1 MQQLLLLQCFFW
13 QSALCDELQLQFVAL
28 GLSCRHTG
36 NVTHKLRRER
46 QKETNRSAALLDLTG
61 HVQQRR
67 TALHYATAVPCER
80 FPVVGHESNVVIF
93 LSQLR
98 VIPLFPLLLPFCLCS
113 TFCFSSSSTRF
124 LLHSFLLLVA
134 ARFSGSFDAS
144 EMSTVEE
151 NDELSEL
158 SS

>member
-1 MQQLLLLQCFFW
+1 VQQLLLLQCLFW

-28 GLSCRHTG
+28 GLSCRQTG
-36 NVTHKLRRER
+36 NVTHKLCRER
-46 QKETNRSAALLDLTG
+46 QEERNGSAALLDLTG

-98 VIPLFPLLLPFCLCS
+98 VIPLLLPFCLCS